1 MGYKPSTSL
10 VKPFKLRFGI
20 TVALRSLNAM
30 AKRFSR
36 TARTYRAK
44 TTPKGGLLIMVS
56 GVRLSDG
63 APNKYNPNELLFGYA
78 TKHRVEFIIL
88 LGVLFL
94 ILIIKK
100 NYDNK
105 IIQII
110 PTIIIAKAIMFFI
123 VLFKYNLFLSVTRS

>member
-1 MGYKPSTSL
+1 
-10 VKPFKLRFGI
+10 
-20 TVALRSLNAM
+20 
-30 AKRFSR
+30 
-36 TARTYRAK
+36 
-44 TTPKGGLLIMVS
+44 MVS

-63 APNKYNPNELLFGYA
+63 APNECNPNELLFGYT

-110 PTIIIAKAIMFFI
+110 PTIIIAKAIMFLI

>member
-1 MGYKPSTSL
+1 
-10 VKPFKLRFGI
+10 
-20 TVALRSLNAM
+20 
-30 AKRFSR
+30 
-36 TARTYRAK
+36 
-44 TTPKGGLLIMVS
+44 
-56 GVRLSDG
+56 
-63 APNKYNPNELLFGYA
+63 
-78 TKHRVEFIIL
+78 VEFIIL

-110 PTIIIAKAIMFFI
+110 PTIIIAKAIMFLI